1 MDTAAAIEKDDDV
14 NAIRAEVVEILA
26 AAVVRL
32 LIEGRCLSKQAGRVP
47 LVALSAPECT
57 SSQASREALVQESAT
72 PARED
77 EGTPRDEAL
86 DGELDHGARIA
97 ELHPWLQ
104 LQPLIPLR
112 VEVLAE
118 GKEAHVDALEV
129 VAGDLAE
136 HRTRWERDGAA
147 DVRETPVGRDEDHS
161 AVLATQD
168 PQHADVHSVLQ
179 IVLAQLLGHSS
190 PFPDRASVE
199 FLAPLKRPSDD
210 RDPVQDALVKACSAW
225 ATKADAVELRRR
237 LLDLLCKLER
247 VCLRCNGPM
256 LLTMRS
262 RNAIILAVARPK
274 EFDREV
280 ALRHAI
286 QVFWKK
292 GFARTSAEDLVAAMG
307 IGKQSL
313 YDTFGDKRRLFLE
326 ALRTYNSEGV
336 AVLVKRVAGG
346 ASRIAAIEGVLVEL
360 ANEQPYKR
368 ALGCMG
374 VNSICELGD
383 DEDVRAVSTMAA
395 VFQETALTSLIED
408 AKQQGEVSD
417 AVDARAAARFLATIL
432 SGMRVQAKAGAS
444 VEALRDVA
452 AFAVRGLRR
461 KT

>member
-210 RDPVQDALVKACSAW
+210 RDPVQDALVKPARLGQRRPTPWSCGAGCSTSSASSNEC
-225 ATKADAVELRRR
+225 AFVAMADVIDYAFQK
-237 LLDLLCKLER
+237 C
-247 VCLRCNGPM
+247 
-256 LLTMRS
+256 
-262 RNAIILAVARPK
+262 
-274 EFDREV
+274 
-280 ALRHAI
+280 H
-286 QVFWKK
+286 
-292 GFARTSAEDLVAAMG
+292 RTSCGSAQG
-307 IGKQSL
+307 I
-313 YDTFGDKRRLFLE
+313 R
-326 ALRTYNSEGV
+326 
-336 AVLVKRVAGG
+336 
-346 ASRIAAIEGVLVEL
+346 
-360 ANEQPYKR
+360 
-368 ALGCMG
+368 
-374 VNSICELGD
+374 
-383 DEDVRAVSTMAA
+383 
-395 VFQETALTSLIED
+395 
-408 AKQQGEVSD
+408 
-417 AVDARAAARFLATIL
+417 
-432 SGMRVQAKAGAS
+432 
-444 VEALRDVA
+444 
-452 AFAVRGLRR
+452 
-461 KT
+461 